1 MNSGQSK
8 PNCDGHKAALYL
20 HVVVVSDCQDDDEQH
35 GCPQHLVHGQAQGG
49 HLVCP
54 KEWIRC
60 KYSMSSAGVTARC
73 LHLGKADEQL
83 AGDDGSILTILIA
96 SAYSPHSTRAA
107 RKAPR
112 Y

>member
-1 MNSGQSK
+1 MDSSQSE
-8 PNCDGHKAALYL
+8 PNGEGNNAALYL
-20 HVVVVSDCQDDDEQH
+20 HVVVVSDCKDDDKEH

-49 HLVCP
+49 DLVCA

-60 KYSMSSAGVTARC
+60 EYSMSGASVTGRC

-83 AGDDGSILTILIA
+83 AGEDSSILTILIA